1 MQPIRCSII
10 YKLESPHQPTCR
22 NRRTGP
28 KGSYLKFPIPVSFD
42 AVKAKVSA
50 HLGDRKGLDIRV
62 YNGSN
67 QAKNPST
74 ALGQEAEVR
83 VKWQWNR

>member
-1 MQPIRCSII
+1 
-10 YKLESPHQPTCR
+10 
-22 NRRTGP
+22 
-28 KGSYLKFPIPVSFD
+28 
-42 AVKAKVSA
+42 VKAKVSA